1 MLFWQLVQYLHL
13 YGLST
18 LCDFVASVYVDNLY
32 SAIYCFVFSIN
43 CLIDCLGRG
52 MVNYYAMSL

>member
-18 LCDFVASVYVDNLY
+18 LCDFVASVYVDKPLQCY
-32 SAIYCFVFSIN
+32 ILFCFLDKLF
-43 CLIDCLGRG
+43 D
-52 MVNYYAMSL
+52 